1 MCCTIAA
8 AAVATSSATAHTKL
22 LVVENTATVHNL
34 VVCTLCSCFPLTIV
48 GRPPDWYK
56 SRSYRSRSVREPR
69 KVLAEFGLP
78 IAPEVE
84 VRVHDSTAD
93 CRYLVLPARPP
104 GTEGLSEEQLKTLV
118 TRDSMVGVALA
129 QATPSAL

>member
-1 MCCTIAA
+1 M
-8 AAVATSSATAHTKL
+8 
-22 LVVENTATVHNL
+22 VENTPTVHNL

-69 KVLAEFGLP
+69 KVLKEFGLP
-78 IAPEVE
+78 LAPEVE

-93 CRYLVLPARPP
+93 CRYLVLPVRPA
-104 GTEGLSEEQLKTLV
+104 GTDGLSEEQLRPLV
-118 TRDSMVGVALA
+118 SRDSMVGVALA
-129 QATPSAL
+129 RTKPTTSTL